1 MVPCLLKLRRHLR
14 TSKASRRCS
23 AIACALAL
31 VAAPAWAQRT
41 EYRDPAGNPNGYTQR
56 EGTRS
61 VMRDN
66 AGNPHGYWQQEGDW
80 LAHRDNA
87 GNLLGRQRLK

>member
-1 MVPCLLKLRRHLR
+1 
-14 TSKASRRCS
+14 
-23 AIACALAL
+23 
-31 VAAPAWAQRT
+31 
-41 EYRDPAGNPNGYTQR
+41 
-56 EGTRS
+56 
-61 VMRDN
+61 MRDN